1 LIGLP
6 RWTRR
11 QHRICHGREPVAS
24 RLLIIDDD
32 QAFSRFVRKVALTLG
47 FDVVVTAD
55 PEEFKS
61 TVKTWAPTL
70 VMLDLNMPGNDG
82 VELIRHLAAGQC
94 SAQVVV
100 ASGLDDR
107 TLEAAMRLGSERGL
121 KMGGMLS
128 KSARL
133 QALRNL
139 LTKFAA
145 ADAGMLAGELER
157 AIELEELF
165 LQYQP
170 KLDCRTGQ
178 VIAVE
183 ALVRWRHPTRGIV
196 PPDQF
201 IGVAEETGLIDP
213 LTDWVVGAAARQA
226 AIWHQRKLKLDVAIN
241 ISARSTSDLDFPDR
255 LVEICNAAGASLA
268 GMILELTETGA
279 MRDAVQMMDVLTRL
293 RVKGFRLSIDDF
305 GTGYSSL
312 VQLQRMPFTELKIH
326 RSFVMQ
332 MMRSKDCRVIV
343 EIVIDLARKL
353 GLHSIAEGVESQ
365 AILDTLIKLG
375 CDGAQG
381 YHLSR
386 PIDANLVT
394 QVVDDFSDRARSAT

>member
-1 LIGLP
+1 MGEELTP
-6 RWTRR
+6 
-11 QHRICHGREPVAS
+11 S
-24 RLLIIDDD
+24 RLLVIDDD
-32 QAFSRFVRKVALTLG
+32 EAFSRFVKKVAESLG
-47 FDVVVTAD
+47 FDVAVTID

-61 TVKTWAPTL
+61 AVRNWAPTL
-70 VMLDLNMPGNDG
+70 VMLDLSMPGSDG
-82 VELIRHLAAGQC
+82 VELLRDLAISQC
-94 SAQVVV
+94 PAHIVI

-107 TLEAAMRLGSERGL
+107 TLEAATRLGAERGL
-121 KMGGMLS
+121 KMGGTLA
-128 KSARL
+128 KPARL
-133 QALRNL
+133 QALRDL
-139 LTKFAA
+139 LTRFAA
-145 ADAGMLAGELER
+145 VDSETLSGELR
-157 AIELEELF
+157 TAIDQDQLF

-170 KLDCRTGQ
+170 KLDCRCGRMT
-178 VIAVE
+178 AVE

-201 IGVAEETGLIDP
+201 IGLAEAAGLIDP
-213 LTDWVVGAAARQA
+213 LTDWVVAQACRQTAAWQA
-226 AIWHQRKLKLDVAIN
+226 EGVALDVAIN
-241 ISARSTSDLDFPDR
+241 ISAKNAQDIGLPDR
-255 LVEICNAAGASLA
+255 LVRLCLAAGASPHNL
-268 GMILELTETGA
+268 ILELTETSA

-312 VQLQRMPFTELKIH
+312 VQLQRMPFTELKVD

-353 GLHSIAEGVESQ
+353 GLQSIAEGVENQ
-365 AILDTLIKLG
+365 AILDELMTLG

-386 PIDANLVT
+386 PVDASRIAQIVAEYAAP
-394 QVVDDFSDRARSAT
+394 VRSAA

>member
-1 LIGLP
+1 MVENLSP
-6 RWTRR
+6 
-11 QHRICHGREPVAS
+11 S
-24 RLLIIDDD
+24 RLLVIDDD

-47 FDVVVTAD
+47 FEVTVTAD
-55 PEEFKS
+55 PEEFK
-61 TVKTWAPTL
+61 TAVKSWSPTL
-70 VMLDLNMPGNDG
+70 VMLDLNMPGSDG
-82 VELIRHLAAGQC
+82 VELIRYLAAGRC
-94 SAQVVV
+94 SAHVVV

-107 TLEAAMRLGSERGL
+107 TLEAALRLGSERGL
-121 KMGGMLS
+121 KMGGTLS
-128 KSARL
+128 KPARL
-133 QALRNL
+133 QSLRNL

-145 ADAGMLAGELER
+145 ADAGMLAGELKR
-157 AIELEELF
+157 AIERDELF

-170 KLDCRTGQ
+170 KLDCRTEQ

-196 PPDQF
+196 PPDHF

-213 LTDWVVGAAARQA
+213 LTDWVVDAAARQLA
-226 AIWHQRKLKLDVAIN
+226 AWNQRKLKLDVAVN
-241 ISARSTSDLDFPDR
+241 ISAKNTNDLDFPDR
-255 LVEICNAAGASLA
+255 LVGICHAAGADP
-268 GMILELTETGA
+268 GNMILELTETGA

-312 VQLQRMPFTELKIH
+312 VQLQRMPFTELKID

-343 EIVIDLARKL
+343 EIVVDLARKL

-386 PIDANLVT
+386 PVDANMIA
-394 QVVDDFSDRARSAT
+394 QVVDDFADRARSAA